1 MCTYAGGKYAREFV
15 FVYPSL
21 DMRKGIYRSLAA
33 SDTSNNRKKG
43 KSLRYNNNI

>member
-21 DMRKGIYRSLAA
+21 DMRKGIYRSLAD
-33 SDTSNNRKKG
+33 SHMFNNRKKG
-43 KSLRYNNNI
+43 KIQRYNNNI